1 MVVPCARVG
10 QQWLNQPPEGEK
22 KRGER
27 LGFPQRESGDGELE
41 RERGKRANKQM
52 S

>member
-1 MVVPCARVG
+1 MVVSCARVG

-27 LGFPQRESGDGELE
+27 LGFPQQESGDGELE
-41 RERGKRANKQM
+41 RGERERTNK
-52 S
+52 